1 MEAWRTQ
8 IAQSGA
14 EKWAECLSL
23 QKVKIDEKNHCT
35 EIWFSASQLVPVLDY
50 VTIEKA
56 FAEKLSG
63 RIEVHISTEAARSF
77 FENFDGYLDTIQ
89 SNIVFWQPELKADV
103 EQMVFLLDAKTL
115 FVQLPKVASLHLWNM
130 SGISEKLRHYILEAF
145 SISIQVQCSIP
156 DNSQTIDRSVP
167 SAPAQKKA
175 GLQEN
180 GNRSETKAGAAI
192 WGKPNKRYH
201 IVPIDSI
208 DEESGQAVA
217 EGVVFKQ
224 ETRETYDKSKI
235 ILTFALTDYT
245 DSIHCKLFLD
255 KKNDRTVRR
264 VLDAV
269 QKGKWFRVFGEA
281 ATDKYSGNEAFLRV
295 NALVPIA
302 HEIREDHADEKR
314 VELHLHTQMSTMDS
328 TISMKDVIDHAVRWG
343 HTAVAVTDHGV
354 VQSFP
359 QFYDMAE
366 RAGIKAIFGMEG
378 YLTDDSIQISQDQTY
393 VVFDLE
399 TTGLKEKHHHITEIG
414 AVKIENGQIVDRFAS
429 FINPGVAIPKEITT
443 LTGITNEMVAD
454 APPANVVLQQFW
466 EFIQGSVLVAHNA
479 NFDMKFIMEH
489 GSRYQIAFDNDHVD
503 TLTLARYLLRDLD
516 HHRLN
521 DLTEYFHIALDHHH
535 RADCDA
541 EATALVLLEL
551 LKILRERD
559 IETVPAVTA
568 KQRERPSKER
578 NKRYHIIFLVKNAQG
593 LENLYKLVTY
603 SHLNHYQRRPTIP
616 RSLLCLHREGLFVG
630 SACSSGELYDQI
642 LRDLPHEELRKTAE
656 FYDYLEIQPIGNNE
670 YLLREEIVENEAV
683 LRDHNRKILALADE
697 MDMLCVA
704 TSDAH
709 FAEPEDAI
717 YRTMLLAAQKYTDA
731 DEQPPIY
738 MKTTDE
744 MLKEFSYLGEER
756 AYEVVVE
763 NTNAIAAQCE
773 MMRPFPKETC
783 QPLLEGAEE
792 ELTTSCYEKAH
803 EMYGSPLPP
812 VVQERLDRELN
823 AITKYGFSVLYV
835 IARKLVLKSNADGY
849 LVGSRGS
856 VGSSVAAFFSGITEV
871 NALPPHYICPNCQ
884 CSDFDID
891 LAQYAC
897 GCDLSDATCPQC
909 GTVYKK
915 DGYNI
920 PFETFL
926 GFEGD
931 KVPDIDLNFSGDYQ
945 PVAHKYTE
953 VLFGKGYVFRAGT
966 ISGVQEKTAYGY
978 VKKYCEEH
986 EIQKRRA
993 EMERLAGGCCGVK
1006 RTTGQHPGGIV
1017 VVPRDRSI
1025 FEFTPLQH
1033 PADKEAAGSI
1043 TTHFD
1048 FNSMH
1053 DTLVKLDIL
1062 GHDDPTMIR
1071 MLQDLTGIDP
1081 QTIPLDDP
1089 ETMSL
1094 FSSVKALQ
1102 LDPKELGSEV
1112 GTYGIPEFGTN
1123 FVRRMLVET
1132 KPKTMEELVRISGL
1146 SHGTDVW
1153 TNNAQELVKS
1163 GTTTLSEA
1171 ICTRDDIMTYLIM
1184 CGLDKK
1190 ESFEIMEKV
1199 RKGKGLTDD
1208 MEKSMRA
1215 CRVADWYIAS
1225 CKKIKYMFPRA
1236 HAAAYVMMA
1245 FRIAYCKVHH
1255 PLAYYATYF
1264 SVRADAFDIQ
1274 YILGGA
1280 QKIRRSLKELQSKGN
1295 DASVQ
1300 EKSLILALELV
1311 LEMNLRGIEFENID
1325 IMRSDAVKCLIT
1337 DDHTLLPPLNAVPGL
1352 GEKVAR
1358 SIVEA
1363 RADGPFS
1370 SKEDMQQ
1377 RCKIGQ
1383 STTALLTELNC
1394 LQGLAESDQ
1403 FSFF

>member
-1 MEAWRTQ
+1 MEAWRAQ
-8 IAQSGA
+8 IAQSEA
-14 EKWAECLSL
+14 EKWAACLSL
-23 QKVKIDEKNHCT
+23 QKVDINETRRRT
-35 EIWFSASQLVPVLDY
+35 EVWLRAPQPVPAADH
-50 VTIEKA
+50 IHMAKA
-56 FAEKLSG
+56 FAITLQG
-63 RIEVHISTEAARSF
+63 QVEVHIVADTELSF
-77 FENFDGYLDTIQ
+77 FEFFAEYQDILRA
-89 SNIVFWQPELKADV
+89 NIAFWQPELKDDV
-103 EQMVFLLDAKTL
+103 RKMVFSLDAKTL
-115 FVQLPKVASLHLWNM
+115 FVQLPKMASLHLWNM
-130 SGISEKLRHYILEAF
+130 SSLSEKLHQYLADTF
-145 SISIQVQCSIP
+145 
-156 DNSQTIDRSVP
+156 SVP
-167 SAPAQKKA
+167 VPIQCTVADQPKKIDALISAKSSFPS
-175 GLQEN
+175 
-180 GNRSETKAGAAI
+180 SEKGGVSAAKVGAVI
-192 WGKPNKRYH
+192 FGKPPKRYH
-201 IVPIDSI
+201 VVSIDSI
-208 DEESGQAVA
+208 DEETGQAVA

-224 ETRETYDKSKI
+224 ETRETYDKSKV
-235 ILTFALTDYT
+235 ILTFALTDHT
-245 DSIHCKLFLD
+245 DSIRCKLFLD
-255 KKNDRTVRR
+255 KKNERATKR

-269 QKGKWFRVFGEA
+269 QKGQWFRVFGEA
-281 ATDKYSGNEAFLRV
+281 TTDKYSGNEAFLRV
-295 NALVPIA
+295 SALMPIQ
-302 HEIREDHADEKR
+302 HDVRMDHAKEKR

-328 TISMKDVIDHAVRWG
+328 TISVKELMEHTVRWG

-354 VQSFP
+354 VQAFP

-366 RAGIKAIFGMEG
+366 RAGVKAIFGMEG

-414 AVKIENGQIVDRFAS
+414 AVKIENGKITDRFAS
-429 FINPGVAIPKEITT
+429 FINPGVAIPKEITN

-454 APPANVVLQQFW
+454 APTANVVLQQFW
-466 EFIQGSVLVAHNA
+466 EFAQGSVLVAHNA
-479 NFDMKFIMEH
+479 NFDMKFIVEH
-489 GSRYQIAFDNDHVD
+489 GSRYQITFENDHAD

-521 DLTEYFHIALDHHH
+521 DLTEYFHIELKNHH

-541 EATALVLLEL
+541 EATALILLEL
-551 LKILRERD
+551 LKILQARG
-559 IETVPAVTA
+559 INTIPAVTA
-568 KQRERPSKER
+568 KQRTRPSKEK
-578 NKRYHIIFLVKNAQG
+578 NKRYHIVFLVKDAQG
-593 LENLYKLVTY
+593 LENLYRLVTY

-630 SACSSGELYDQI
+630 SACSSGELYDQV
-642 LRDLPHEELRKTAE
+642 LNGLPHEDLIKTAE

-670 YLLREEIVENEAV
+670 YLLREEIVENEEI

-697 MDMLCVA
+697 LGKVCVA

-709 FAEPEDAI
+709 FADPEDAI
-717 YRTMLLAAQKYTDA
+717 YRTMLLAAQKYPDA
-731 DEQPPIY
+731 DDQPPIY

-744 MLKEFSYLGEER
+744 MLAEFAYLGEER
-756 AYEVVVE
+756 AYEVVVK
-763 NTNAIAAQCE
+763 NTNAIADECT

-792 ELTTSCYEKAH
+792 ELTGSCYEKAR
-803 EMYGSPLPP
+803 EIYGDPLPD
-812 VVQERLDRELN
+812 VVQERLNRELN

-856 VGSSVAAFFSGITEV
+856 VGSSVAAYFSGITEV
-871 NALPPHYICPNCQ
+871 NALQPHYVCPQCQ
-884 CSDFDID
+884 HSDFDVD
-891 LAQYAC
+891 LTKYIC
-897 GCDLSDATCPQC
+897 GCDLPDQACPQC
-909 GTVYKK
+909 GTPYRK

-978 VKKYCEEH
+978 VKKYCEER
-986 EIQKRRA
+986 EVQKRRA
-993 EMERLAGGCCGVK
+993 EMERLASGCCGVK

-1017 VVPRDRSI
+1017 VVPRDRSV

-1081 QTIPLDDP
+1081 QTIALDDP
-1089 ETMSL
+1089 DTMSL
-1094 FSSVKALQ
+1094 FSSVEALRV
-1102 LDPKELGSEV
+1102 DPKELGSEV
-1112 GTYGIPEFGTN
+1112 GTYGVPEFGTS

-1153 TNNAQELVKS
+1153 TNNAQDLVKA
-1163 GTTTLSEA
+1163 GVTTLSEA

-1199 RKGKGLTDD
+1199 RKGKGLTPE
-1208 MEKSMRA
+1208 MEQNMRKCNVPA
-1215 CRVADWYIAS
+1215 WYIDS

-1245 FRIAYCKVHH
+1245 FRIAYCKVHY
-1255 PLAYYATYF
+1255 PTAYYATYF

-1280 QKIRRSLKELQSKGN
+1280 QKVRRTLKELQSKGN
-1295 DASVQ
+1295 EASVQ

-1325 IMRSDAVKCLIT
+1325 IMRSDAVKCLIV
-1337 DDHTLLPPLNAVPGL
+1337 DEHTLLPPINAVSGL
-1352 GEKVAR
+1352 GEKAAQA
-1358 SIVEA
+1358 IVEA

-1383 STTALLTELNC
+1383 STTALLTELHC
-1394 LQGLAESDQ
+1394 LDGLPESDQ